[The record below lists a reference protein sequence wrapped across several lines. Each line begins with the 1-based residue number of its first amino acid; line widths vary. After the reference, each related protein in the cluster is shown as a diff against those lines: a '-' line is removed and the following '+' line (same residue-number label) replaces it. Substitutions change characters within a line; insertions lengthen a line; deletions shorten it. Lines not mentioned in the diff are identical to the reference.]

1 MGGPLEGV
9 RVVEFAGLG
18 PGPFCGMLLADL
30 GADVVRIDRRGAR
43 GGLMGALGATTL
55 LDRGKRSIALDL
67 KDDDDLRVVRA
78 LVRRADVLLE
88 GFRPGVMERL
98 GLGPDEL
105 LAENPALVYGRM
117 TGWGQTGPL
126 ASSAGHDIGYI
137 ALTGALGASGRPD
150 ERPAPPMNLLGDFGG
165 GGMFLAL
172 GAVAALLHAR
182 TTGQGQ
188 VVDAAIVDG
197 TAVLTTMIH
206 GMLDAG
212 VWQDRRGVNLLDTGA
227 PFYDVYRCADGQ
239 FVAVGA
245 LEEQFYAALLDGLGL
260 AGDETLPDRSD
271 PRQWPAL
278 RERFTEV
285 FASRT
290 RDEWWTVFAG
300 TDACV
305 APVWSLLE
313 ATRDEHNTERGV
325 FVEVDG
331 RLQPDVAPRF
341 SATPGAVGRVP
352 AARRAQRRDPP
363 SSSASSGG
371 ASPGTAGRRTARPPA
386 AARGWPAPAARWPR

>member
-1 MGGPLEGV
+1 MGPLEGV

-30 GADVVRIDRRGAR
+30 GADVVRIDRKGAR
-43 GGLMGALGATTL
+43 GGLLGSLGATSL

-67 KDDDDLRVVRA
+67 KDRADVEVVRA
-78 LVRRADVLLE
+78 LVRRSEVLLE

-98 GLGPDEL
+98 GLGPEEL

-126 ASSAGHDIGYI
+126 AHSAGHDIGYI

-150 ERPAPPMNLLGDFGG
+150 ERPAPPLNLLGDFGG
-165 GGMFLAL
+165 GGVFLAL
-172 GAVAALLHAR
+172 GALAALLSAR
-182 TTGQGQ
+182 STGRGQ

-212 VWQDRRGVNLLDTGA
+212 VWTDRRGRNLLDTGA

-239 FVAVGA
+239 FLAVGA

-260 AGDETLPDRSD
+260 AGDESLPDRAD

-290 RDEWWTVFAG
+290 RAEWWEVFAG

-313 ATRDEHNTERGV
+313 ATTDEHNREREV

-331 RLQPDVAPRF
+331 TLQPAVAPRF

-352 AARRAQRRDPP
+352 AAGEHTDEIRAEL
-363 SSSASSGG
+363 GL
-371 ASPGTAGRRTARPPA
+371 
-386 AARGWPAPAARWPR
+386 

>member
-1 MGGPLEGV
+1 VGPLQGV

-30 GADVVRIDRRGAR
+30 GADVVRIDRRGDR
-43 GGLMGALGATTL
+43 GGLIGSLGATSL

-67 KDDDDLRVVRA
+67 KDPADLDVVRA
-78 LVRRADVLLE
+78 LAQRADVLLE

-98 GLGPDEL
+98 GLGPEEL
-105 LAENPALVYGRM
+105 MVANPALVYGRM

-126 ASSAGHDIGYI
+126 AGTAGHDIGYI
-137 ALTGALGASGRPD
+137 ALTGALGGTGRPD

-165 GGMFLAL
+165 GGVFLAL
-172 GAVAALLHAR
+172 GAVAALVHAR
-182 TTGQGQ
+182 ATGEGQ

-197 TAVLTTMIH
+197 TAVLTAMIH
-206 GMLDAG
+206 GMLASG
-212 VWQDRRGVNLLDTGA
+212 TWIDRRGRNLLDTGA

-245 LEEQFYAALLDGLGL
+245 LEEQFYAALLEGLGL
-260 AGDETLPDRSD
+260 AGDESLPDRTD
-271 PRQWPAL
+271 PRQWAAL
-278 RERFTEV
+278 RARFTEI
-285 FASRT
+285 FQTRT
-290 RDEWWTVFAG
+290 RAQWWSVFEG

-313 ATRDEHNTERGV
+313 ATTDRHNTERGV

-331 RLQPDVAPRF
+331 HLQPGVAPRF
-341 SATPGAVGRVP
+341 SLTPGSVGSVPAVGEHGDEIM
-352 AARRAQRRDPP
+352 AEIRAELG
-363 SSSASSGG
+363 S
-371 ASPGTAGRRTARPPA
+371 
-386 AARGWPAPAARWPR
+386 

>member
-1 MGGPLEGV
+1 
-9 RVVEFAGLG
+9 
-18 PGPFCGMLLADL
+18 
-30 GADVVRIDRRGAR
+30 
-43 GGLMGALGATTL
+43 MGALGATTL

-126 ASSAGHDIGYI
+126 AVQRGPRHRLHRADR
-137 ALTGALGASGRPD
+137 GARR
-150 ERPAPPMNLLGDFGG
+150 ERPTRRAPGAADEPARRLRRR
-165 GGMFLAL
+165 GMFLAL

-212 VWQDRRGVNLLDTGA
+212 VWRDRRGVNLLDTGA

-285 FASRT
+285 VRGRT
-290 RDEWWTVFAG
+290 RDEWWTVFSG

-313 ATRDEHNTERGV
+313 ATRDTHNAERGV

-331 RLQPDVAPRF
+331 A
-341 SATPGAVGRVP
+341 P
-352 AARRAQRRDPP
+352 AARRRPPVLGHPRRRSAGCPRPASTATRSAPSSVSCEARPRSARCGTPQRRRV
-363 SSSASSGG
+363 SGNSRSTNRSTTG
-371 ASPGTAGRRTARPPA
+371 CGSWLASPGRSLASMKT
-386 AARGWPAPAARWPR
+386 

>member
-1 MGGPLEGV
+1 MGPLEGV

-43 GGLMGALGATTL
+43 GGLTGSLGATTL

-98 GLGPDEL
+98 GLGPDDL

-126 ASSAGHDIGYI
+126 AASAGHDIGYI

-182 TTGQGQ
+182 ATGQGQ

-206 GMLDAG
+206 GMVDAG

-245 LEEQFYAALLDGLGL
+245 LEEQFYAALLEGLGL
-260 AGDETLPDRSD
+260 ADDHTLPDRND

-278 RERFTEV
+278 RDRFTKV
-285 FASRT
+285 FGSRT
-290 RDEWWTVFAG
+290 RVEWWSVFAG

-331 RLQPDVAPRF
+331 RVQPDVAPRF
-341 SATPGAVGRVP
+341 SATPGTVGRVP
-352 AARRAQRRDPP
+352 AAGEHSDEIRAEL
-363 SSSASSGG
+363 GF
-371 ASPGTAGRRTARPPA
+371 
-386 AARGWPAPAARWPR
+386 

>member
-1 MGGPLEGV
+1 VGPLEGV

-43 GGLMGALGATTL
+43 GGLLGSLGGTSL

-67 KDDDDLRVVRA
+67 KDADDLGVVRA
-78 LVRRADVLLE
+78 LARRSDVLLE

-98 GLGPDEL
+98 GLGPDDL
-105 LAENPALVYGRM
+105 LKDNPALVYGRM

-165 GGMFLAL
+165 GGVFLAL

-182 TTGQGQ
+182 ATGQGQ

-212 VWQDRRGVNLLDTGA
+212 VWLDRRGVNLLDTGA

-260 AGDETLPDRSD
+260 TGDETLPDRTD
-271 PRQWPAL
+271 PRQWPTL
-278 RERFTEV
+278 RERFTEA

-290 RDEWWTVFAG
+290 RDEWWAVFEG

-313 ATRDEHNTERGV
+313 ATSDTHNRERGV

-331 RLQPDVAPRF
+331 RLQPEVAPRF
-341 SATPGAVGRVP
+341 SATPGSVGRVP
-352 AARRAQRRDPP
+352 WVGEHSDEIMAEL
-363 SSSASSGG
+363 GL
-371 ASPGTAGRRTARPPA
+371 
-386 AARGWPAPAARWPR
+386 

>member
-1 MGGPLEGV
+1 VGPLEGV

-30 GADVVRIDRRGAR
+30 GADVVRIDRKGAR
-43 GGLMGALGATTL
+43 GGLLGSLGATSL

-67 KDDDDLRVVRA
+67 KDPADVEVVRA
-78 LVRRADVLLE
+78 LVRRSDVLLE

-98 GLGPDEL
+98 RLGPEEL
-105 LAENPALVYGRM
+105 MGENPALVYGRM

-126 ASSAGHDIGYI
+126 AHSAGHDIGYI

-150 ERPAPPMNLLGDFGG
+150 ERPAPPLNLLGDFGG
-165 GGMFLAL
+165 GGVFLAL
-172 GAVAALLHAR
+172 GALAALIRAR
-182 TTGQGQ
+182 TTGEGQ

-212 VWQDRRGVNLLDTGA
+212 VWTDRRGRNLLDTGA

-239 FVAVGA
+239 FLAVGA
-245 LEEQFYAALLDGLGL
+245 LEEQFYAALLEGLGV
-260 AGDETLPDRSD
+260 AGDESLPDRND
-271 PRQWPAL
+271 PGQWPAL
-278 RERFTEV
+278 RERFTEL

-290 RDEWWTVFAG
+290 RAQWWQVFEG

-313 ATRDEHNTERGV
+313 ATADRHNTERGL

-331 RLQPDVAPRF
+331 VLQPDVAPRF
-341 SATPGAVGRVP
+341 SATPGRVGSVP
-352 AARRAQRRDPP
+352 KAGQHTDEIRAEL
-363 SSSASSGG
+363 GL
-371 ASPGTAGRRTARPPA
+371 
-386 AARGWPAPAARWPR
+386 

>member
-1 MGGPLEGV
+1 VGPLEGV

-30 GADVVRIDRRGAR
+30 GADVVRIDRRAAR
-43 GGLMGALGATTL
+43 GGLIGALGATSL

-67 KDDDDLRVVRA
+67 KDAADLDVVRA
-78 LVRRADVLLE
+78 LIRRSDVLLE

-98 GLGPDEL
+98 GLGPEEL
-105 LAENPALVYGRM
+105 LAEHPALVYGRM

-126 ASSAGHDIGYI
+126 AHSAGHDIGYI
-137 ALTGALGASGRPD
+137 ALTGALGATGRPD
-150 ERPAPPMNLLGDFGG
+150 ERPTPPLNLLGDFGG
-165 GGMFLAL
+165 GGVFLAL
-172 GAVAALLHAR
+172 GALAALVHAR
-182 TTGQGQ
+182 ATGTGQ

-212 VWQDRRGVNLLDTGA
+212 VWADRRGVNLLDTGA

-239 FVAVGA
+239 FLAVGA
-245 LEEQFYAALLDGLGL
+245 LEEQFYAALLQGLGL
-260 AGDETLPDRSD
+260 AGDETLPDRAD

-278 RERFTEV
+278 RERFTAV
-285 FASRT
+285 FAGRT
-290 RDEWWTVFAG
+290 RAEWWQVFEG

-313 ATRDEHNTERGV
+313 ARKDRHSTERGV

-331 RLQPDVAPRF
+331 HVQPDVAPRF
-341 SATPGAVGRVP
+341 SVTPGSVGRVP
-352 AARRAQRRDPP
+352 QVGEHSDEIRAEL
-363 SSSASSGG
+363 AL
-371 ASPGTAGRRTARPPA
+371 
-386 AARGWPAPAARWPR
+386 

>member
-1 MGGPLEGV
+1 MGPLEGV

-30 GADVVRIDRRGAR
+30 GADVVRIDRKGAR
-43 GGLMGALGATTL
+43 GGLIGALGATSL

-67 KDDDDLRVVRA
+67 KDADDVAVVRA

-98 GLGPDEL
+98 GLGPDVL
-105 LAENPALVYGRM
+105 LEENPALVYGRM
-117 TGWGQTGPL
+117 TGWGQTGAL
-126 ASSAGHDIGYI
+126 AHSAGHDIGYI

-165 GGMFLAL
+165 GGVFLAL
-172 GAVAALLHAR
+172 GTVSALVHAR
-182 TTGQGQ
+182 ATGQGQ

-212 VWQDRRGVNLLDTGA
+212 AWVDRRGVNLLDTGA
-227 PFYDVYRCADGQ
+227 PFYDVYRCADGR
-239 FVAVGA
+239 FLAVGA

-260 AGDETLPDRSD
+260 AGDPTLPDRTD
-271 PRQWPAL
+271 PARWPAL

-285 FASRT
+285 FAGRT
-290 RDEWWTVFAG
+290 RDEWWAVFAG

-305 APVWSLLE
+305 APVLSLVE
-313 ATRDEHNTERGV
+313 ATRDRHNTERGV

-331 RLQPDVAPRF
+331 RVQPAVAPRF
-341 SATPGAVGRVP
+341 SVTPGSVGKVP
-352 AARRAQRRDPP
+352 APGEHSDEIRREL
-363 SSSASSGG
+363 GL
-371 ASPGTAGRRTARPPA
+371 
-386 AARGWPAPAARWPR
+386 

>member
-1 MGGPLEGV
+1 VGPLQGV

-30 GADVVRIDRRGAR
+30 GADVVRIDRRGDR
-43 GGLMGALGATTL
+43 GGLIGSLGATSL

-67 KDDDDLRVVRA
+67 KDPADLDVVRA
-78 LVRRADVLLE
+78 LAQRADVLLE

-98 GLGPDEL
+98 GLGPEEL
-105 LAENPALVYGRM
+105 MVANPALVYGRM

-126 ASSAGHDIGYI
+126 AGTAGHDIGYI
-137 ALTGALGASGRPD
+137 ALTGALGGTGRPD

-165 GGMFLAL
+165 GGVFLAL
-172 GAVAALLHAR
+172 GAVAALVHAR
-182 TTGQGQ
+182 ATGQGQ

-212 VWQDRRGVNLLDTGA
+212 FWVDRRGVNLLDTGA

-278 RERFTEV
+278 RDRFTEV

-290 RDEWWTVFAG
+290 RAEWWTVFEG

-313 ATRDEHNTERGV
+313 ATTDTHNTERGV

-341 SATPGAVGRVP
+341 SVTPGSVGRVP
-352 AARRAQRRDPP
+352 AVGEHSDEIRAEL
-363 SSSASSGG
+363 GL
-371 ASPGTAGRRTARPPA
+371 
-386 AARGWPAPAARWPR
+386 

>member
-1 MGGPLEGV
+1 MGPLDGV

-30 GADVVRIDRRGAR
+30 GADVVRIDRKGAPS
-43 GGLMGALGATTL
+43 GLLGSVGATSL

-67 KDDDDLRVVRA
+67 KDPADLDVVRA
-78 LVRRADVLLE
+78 LVARADVLLE

-105 LAENPALVYGRM
+105 LADVPALVYGRM

-126 ASSAGHDIGYI
+126 AHSAGHDIGYI
-137 ALTGALGASGRPD
+137 ALAGALGGSGRPD

-165 GGMFLAL
+165 GGVFLAL
-172 GAVAALLHAR
+172 GALAALIRAR
-182 TTGQGQ
+182 ATGEGQ

-206 GMLDAG
+206 GLLDTGA
-212 VWQDRRGVNLLDTGA
+212 WTDRRGENLLDTGA

-245 LEEQFYAALLDGLGL
+245 LEEPFYAALLAGLGL
-260 AGDETLPDRSD
+260 TGDRTLPDRTD
-271 PRQWPAL
+271 RRQWEAL
-278 RERFTEV
+278 RDRFTEA

-290 RDEWWTVFAG
+290 RAQWWEVFEG

-305 APVWSLLE
+305 APVWSLQE
-313 ATRDEHNTERGV
+313 ATTDRHNVERGV

-331 RLQPDVAPRF
+331 VRQPAVAPRF
-341 SATPGAVGRVP
+341 SATPGVVGSVP
-352 AARRAQRRDPP
+352 H
-363 SSSASSGG
+363 
-371 ASPGTAGRRTARPPA
+371 PGQHTAEILTELGR
-386 AARGWPAPAARWPR
+386 

>member
-1 MGGPLEGV
+1 MGPLQGV

-30 GADVVRIDRRGAR
+30 GADVVRIDRRARR
-43 GGLMGALGATTL
+43 GGLMGSLGTTSL

-67 KDDDDLRVVRA
+67 KDGEDLRVVRA
-78 LVRRADVLLE
+78 LVQRSDVLLE

-98 GLGPDEL
+98 GLGPEEL
-105 LAENPALVYGRM
+105 LALNPALVYGRM

-165 GGMFLAL
+165 GGVFLAL
-172 GAVAALLHAR
+172 GALAALVHAR
-182 TTGQGQ
+182 ATGEGQ

-197 TAVLTTMIH
+197 TAVLTAMIH
-206 GMLDAG
+206 GMLASG
-212 VWQDRRGVNLLDTGA
+212 SWTDRRGQNLLDTGA
-227 PFYDVYRCADGQ
+227 PFYDVYRCADEQ

-245 LEEQFYAALLDGLGL
+245 LEEQFYAALLEGLGL
-260 AGDETLPDRSD
+260 AGDESLPDRTD

-278 RERFTEV
+278 RARFTEV
-285 FASRT
+285 FRT
-290 RDEWWTVFAG
+290 RTRAQWWSVFEG

-313 ATRDEHNTERGV
+313 ATTDRHNTERGV

-331 RLQPDVAPRF
+331 AVQPAVAPRF
-341 SATPGAVGRVP
+341 SATPGSVGSVP
-352 AARRAQRRDPP
+352 SVGEYSDEIMAEL
-363 SSSASSGG
+363 GL
-371 ASPGTAGRRTARPPA
+371 
-386 AARGWPAPAARWPR
+386 